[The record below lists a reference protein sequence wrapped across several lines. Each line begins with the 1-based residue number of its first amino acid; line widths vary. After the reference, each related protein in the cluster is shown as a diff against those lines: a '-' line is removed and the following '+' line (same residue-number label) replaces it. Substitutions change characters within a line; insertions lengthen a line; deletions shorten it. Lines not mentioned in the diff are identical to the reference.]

1 MSQTKAQLIDAVDG
15 SIVTADLADDVVNAA
30 KLASNAVVNASVD
43 ASAAIAGTKIS
54 PDFGSQN
61 IVTTGTLGSGNLT
74 ITAANPSILFT
85 ENDQDPDFN
94 ILCNSGQFRL
104 QNITAGANLFT
115 ATASALNSVIHHDF
129 GGGIDVTGAI
139 TASTNITATGNI
151 VSGGNVDITGNL
163 VVDTS
168 TLKVDSSN
176 NRVGIGTTSPA
187 EKLDIDG
194 NIKLPDNGNV
204 HFGVSDTAF
213 VRGKDST
220 DGYVLI
226 GTNGAI
232 AARFDT
238 AKTLRMNECP
248 SLDATAGSINIT
260 GGGSGGR
267 IAIQGTSTSAGAG
280 LAEMFAFWGTNKV
293 AGMIAL
299 SGSDTTNKDDGH
311 LTFLTSSAG
320 PAVTERMRIDSSGRV
335 IIGATSV
342 SPANS
347 YSNNLVVSEASGD
360 AGMSIHGN
368 NSNSNYASIYLSDAG
383 AASRAYL
390 EAQLGSG
397 TSTNFTIGAQGITR
411 FLNNGAERMRIDSS
425 GNVGIGTNSPSERLS
440 ITNASGSGAQMQFR
454 DNATG
459 TASSD
464 GFRVGYNGSGGQLWN
479 FENNYVRFATN
490 NTERVRIQA
499 GGGMSFNGDTAAAN
513 ALDDYEEGTWTPVP
527 ALTYNPSGRS
537 ITAGTSSGTYTK
549 IGRLVHVE
557 FIVAWTAI
565 SGSGSYNVG
574 VNGLPFSANN
584 TVQTSGGSG
593 RSNVTGYTFVM
604 ENVNSSQINTIRR
617 YDNGGPNENDSIAG
631 FAVYHT

>member
-1 MSQTKAQLIDAVDG
+1 
-15 SIVTADLADDVVNAA
+15 
-30 KLASNAVVNASVD
+30 
-43 ASAAIAGTKIS
+43 
-54 PDFGSQN
+54 
-61 IVTTGTLGSGNLT
+61 
-74 ITAANPSILFT
+74 
-85 ENDQDPDFN
+85 
-94 ILCNSGQFRL
+94 
-104 QNITAGANLFT
+104 
-115 ATASALNSVIHHDF
+115 
-129 GGGIDVTGAI
+129 
-139 TASTNITATGNI
+139 
-151 VSGGNVDITGNL
+151 
-163 VVDTS
+163 
-168 TLKVDSSN
+168 
-176 NRVGIGTTSPA
+176 
-187 EKLDIDG
+187 
-194 NIKLPDNGNV
+194 
-204 HFGVSDTAF
+204 SDTAF

-425 GNVGIGTNSPSERLS
+425 GNVGI
-440 ITNASGSGAQMQFR
+440 
-454 DNATG
+454 
-459 TASSD
+459 
-464 GFRVGYNGSGGQLWN
+464 
-479 FENNYVRFATN
+479 
-490 NTERVRIQA
+490 
-499 GGGMSFNGDTAAAN
+499 
-513 ALDDYEEGTWTPVP
+513 
-527 ALTYNPSGRS
+527 
-537 ITAGTSSGTYTK
+537 
-549 IGRLVHVE
+549 
-557 FIVAWTAI
+557 
-565 SGSGSYNVG
+565 
-574 VNGLPFSANN
+574 
-584 TVQTSGGSG
+584 
-593 RSNVTGYTFVM
+593 
-604 ENVNSSQINTIRR
+604 
-617 YDNGGPNENDSIAG
+617 
-631 FAVYHT
+631 